1 LLLMSG
7 RRTYSV
13 IGYKGMV
20 LSVAALAGVIVSVL
34 VVAGLGYT
42 GASLSQPYDN
52 SMDALLSSYSL
63 HWHIR

>member
-1 LLLMSG
+1 
-7 RRTYSV
+7 
-13 IGYKGMV
+13 MV
-20 LSVAALAGVIVSVL
+20 LSVAALAGVFVSVL

-42 GASLSQPYDN
+42 GASPSQPYDN